1 MLLFWLRKLRF
12 KIKGWLNDWKIW
24 NVWEMRGLLKE
35 MGKDIV
41 FRLVCFLL
49 LIVIVFLILDGFN
62 WLGFILS
69 LGIKLEFI

>member
-1 MLLFWLRKLRF
+1 
-12 KIKGWLNDWKIW
+12 
-24 NVWEMRGLLKE
+24 MRGLLKE

-62 WLGFILS
+62 
-69 LGIKLEFI
+69 

>member
-1 MLLFWLRKLRF
+1 
-12 KIKGWLNDWKIW
+12 
-24 NVWEMRGLLKE
+24 

-69 LGIKLEFI
+69 LGIRLEFI